1 MTEQINLLAFVCT
14 NQYAFL
20 IKQGGKFKMKKRIS
34 LIMALTL
41 ITSMFSAMSASA
53 AISGKKGYY
62 SAVDSVI
69 NNHPIQ
75 SFTIDNKTV
84 VTTTDLKD
92 YGFSVIWDGAA
103 RAVYIT
109 RALAY
114 GSDIIDANLGPV
126 RNFQPYV
133 GEVAFTTVPSDIR
146 VFIQGTE
153 VPCYVTKENRT
164 YVRFSDLTLA
174 SVPFVAEIGHVWNA
188 ETLRSEININDLN
201 NITGRR
207 TGLPHY
213 AADDATAP
221 NSVLTYE
228 QACEIMNREL
238 ANSVYAKYATIIDEY
253 TVALAE
259 GRAVNGVLGGD
270 YVFSLYFNFAGND
283 VTYPVT
289 VNQNGT
295 VNFAAIPAWVTFF
308 CTNN

>member
-1 MTEQINLLAFVCT
+1 
-14 NQYAFL
+14 
-20 IKQGGKFKMKKRIS
+20 MKKRIS

-41 ITSMFSAMSASA
+41 IVSMFSAMTASA

-69 NNHPIQ
+69 NNRPIQ

-92 YGFSVIWDGAA
+92 YGFSVIWDGNA

-114 GSDIIDANLGPV
+114 GTDFAGKALV

-133 GEVAFTTVPSDIR
+133 GEVAFTTIPSDIR
-146 VFIQGTE
+146 VFIQDNE

-164 YVRFSDLTLA
+164 YIRFSDLTLA
-174 SVPFVAEIGHVWNA
+174 TVPGVTNVGHIWNA
-188 ETLRSEININDLN
+188 ETLRSEINVDDLKINT
-201 NITGRR
+201 NIR
-207 TGLPHY
+207 TGLPTY
-213 AADDATAP
+213 AAEGTTATNA
-221 NSVLTYE
+221 VLTYE
-228 QACEIMNREL
+228 QACEILNREL
-238 ANSVYAKYATIIDEY
+238 ANSVYAKYSTIIDEY

-259 GRAVNGVLGGD
+259 GRAWNGALGSN
-270 YVFSLYFNFAGND
+270 YVFSLYFDFAGNP
-283 VTYPVT
+283 VTYPVA
-289 VNQNGT
+289 VAQNGA
-295 VNFAAIPAWVTFF
+295 VDFSAIPAWVTFF